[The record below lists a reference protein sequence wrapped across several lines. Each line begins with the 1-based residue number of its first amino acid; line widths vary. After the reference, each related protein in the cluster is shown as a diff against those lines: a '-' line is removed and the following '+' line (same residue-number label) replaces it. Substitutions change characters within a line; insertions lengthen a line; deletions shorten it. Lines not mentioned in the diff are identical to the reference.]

1 MVSSFIWAVWTG
13 ITTIVH
19 QLSVVAL
26 GTSSAFCF
34 DITFLV
40 IFIFQDD
47 ARQLFAL
54 MGNADEGELSPE
66 LAAIMKRLWKDS
78 GVQECF
84 SRSREYQL
92 NDSAE

>member
-1 MVSSFIWAVWTG
+1 MSIMLRIWKEK
-13 ITTIVH
+13 
-19 QLSVVAL
+19 
-26 GTSSAFCF
+26 TSQVFVY
-34 DITFLV
+34 LK
-40 IFIFQDD
+40 DD

-54 MGNADEGELSPE
+54 MGNTDEGELSPE

>member
-1 MVSSFIWAVWTG
+1 MFNKFLSSLVCVQTLVTNFSL
-13 ITTIVH
+13 
-19 QLSVVAL
+19 LSVQ
-26 GTSSAFCF
+26 
-34 DITFLV
+34 
-40 IFIFQDD
+40 QDD

-54 MGNADEGELSPE
+54 AGNADDGELSAE
-66 LAAIMKRLWKDS
+66 LAAIMKRLWKDH

>member
-1 MVSSFIWAVWTG
+1 MVFMPHRKTMNWNLSEILLE
-13 ITTIVH
+13 VH
-19 QLSVVAL
+19 NYFMLNL
-26 GTSSAFCF
+26 
-34 DITFLV
+34 
-40 IFIFQDD
+40 QDD

-54 MGNADEGELSPE
+54 AGNAEEGDLTQD